1 MNKLSSYFFTTFY
14 RHFRK
19 AIDDKFMNISIFVYK
34 GRIKSNHIFK
44 FNERIFLIL
53 MMQFKVL
60 IAEEKSGERLS
71 GISGSLRIESI
82 FLLVICTII
91 LFDEWLGSL
100 FHCMI
105 YNFII
110 YTIHC
115 WKYEQDNC
123 QKYTQ
128 GFHLEI
134 GACPFQYHWWSYWR

>member
-91 LFDEWLGSL
+91 LFDE
-100 FHCMI
+100 
-105 YNFII
+105 
-110 YTIHC
+110 
-115 WKYEQDNC
+115 
-123 QKYTQ
+123 
-128 GFHLEI
+128 
-134 GACPFQYHWWSYWR
+134 